1 MKITLLS
8 EESIRLDGSWGPLTI
23 EAESADQTYSPF
35 HMLASSLAVCT
46 HSVLA
51 SWASNAK
58 ISADDIAIEVSWAFA
73 ENPHRVGDM
82 KLEFEWPSLPPARV
96 ETAKRVAA
104 LCTVHA
110 TLQHPPSISTELRA
124 APTGHAASH
133 EHAHEHSH
141 AHTHAHDE

>member
-8 EESIRLDGSWGPLTI
+8 EESIRLDGLGGPLTI
-23 EAESADQTYSPF
+23 EAESPEQTYSPF

-46 HSVLA
+46 HSVMM

-58 ISADDIAIEVSWAFA
+58 IEADDLAIEVSWSFA
-73 ENPHRVGDM
+73 EKPHRVGDM
-82 KLEFEWPSLPPARV
+82 KLTFDWPGLPKERV

-110 TLQHPPSISTELRA
+110 TLQHS
-124 APTGHAASH
+124 PTVAIDARS
-133 EHAHEHSH
+133 A
-141 AHTHAHDE
+141 